1 MKNQKTTI
9 IVVALLAVLLAALGG
24 FFLLRGGEDAPEN
37 INQAEGSS
45 SYITWSQAAFEQN
58 ADQERWLYFHAEWC
72 PECRALEADIKAN
85 LSDIPAGV
93 IILKIEYDD
102 HQDLRQ
108 RYQVLSQTTVVLV
121 DAQGEKVQE
130 VLAVGSKN
138 NLAGV
143 IEALYVAPVDSNGE
157 TTNEGDSGKIEQ
169 DAVSNT
175 SNTGEAASQTT
186 SEPPPMAASESDSA
200 NTMGSNQDETPDSAG
215 QYVVWSQAAFEQ
227 NADQE
232 RWLYFHAEWCP
243 ECRALEA
250 DIKANLSDIPAG
262 VIILKIEYDDHQDL
276 RQRWQV
282 LSQTTV
288 VLVDAQGEKVQE
300 VLAVGS
306 KNNLAGVIGALE

>member
-9 IVVALLAVLLAALGG
+9 IVVALLAVLFAALGG

-45 SYITWSQAAFEQN
+45 YITWSEAAFEQN

-93 IILKIEYDD
+93 VIFKIEYDD
-102 HQDLRQ
+102 YQDLRQ
-108 RYQVLSQTTVVLV
+108 RWQVLRQTTVVSV
-121 DAQGEKVQE
+121 DAQGEKIQE
-130 VLAVGSKN
+130 VLAAGSKN
-138 NLAGV
+138 NLAAV
-143 IEALYVAPVDSNGE
+143 IEALYVAPLGSNGE
-157 TTNEGDSGKIEQ
+157 PTNEGDSGKIEE
-169 DAVSNT
+169 DAASST
-175 SNTGEAASQTT
+175 SNAGEAANQMT
-186 SEPPPMAASESDSA
+186 SETPPGGSSDSGG
-200 NTMGSNQDETPDSAG
+200 TTGSNQNETTDSAG
-215 QYVVWSQAAFEQ
+215 QYVTWSEAAFEQ

-262 VIILKIEYDDHQDL
+262 VVIFKIEYDDYQDL

-282 LSQTTV
+282 LRQTTV
-288 VLVDAQGEKVQE
+288 VSVDAQGEKIQE
-300 VLAVGS
+300 VLAAGS
-306 KNNLAGVIGALE
+306 KNNLAGVIGALK

>member
-85 LSDIPAGV
+85 LSEIPAGV
-93 IILKIEYDD
+93 VIFKIEYDD

-108 RYQVLSQTTVVLV
+108 RWQVLRRTTVVSV

-143 IEALYVAPVDSNGE
+143 IDALYVQPADTSEDGDNDEAGD
-157 TTNEGDSGKIEQ
+157 EGDADSTDASSAVDEVRQTIRDGLAGNE
-169 DAVSNT
+169 DAVD
-175 SNTGEAASQTT
+175 
-186 SEPPPMAASESDSA
+186 DS
-200 NTMGSNQDETPDSAG
+200 G
-215 QYVVWSQAAFEQ
+215 QYIEWSEEAFEA
-227 NADQE
+227 NSDQQ

-262 VIILKIEYDDHQDL
+262 VIIFKIEYDDHQDL

-288 VLVDAQGEKVQE
+288 ISVDTQGEKVQE

-306 KNNLAGVIGALE
+306 KNNLAAVIGALE